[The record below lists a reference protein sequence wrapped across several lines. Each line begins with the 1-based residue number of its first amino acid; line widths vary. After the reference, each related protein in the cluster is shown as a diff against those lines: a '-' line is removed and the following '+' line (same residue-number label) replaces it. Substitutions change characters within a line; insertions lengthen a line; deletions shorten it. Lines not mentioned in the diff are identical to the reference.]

1 MSGKGDATITEGTGT
16 NKTARARGSGND
28 TGTDQNNGRTNNNAK
43 YNRRKDQICGGK
55 GRGKI
60 ETDFRGESTDMNGH
74 AFQTNAEQSKQV
86 KLQGTLNMLNVY
98 VFIVFKED
106 ISYLTPMFTEL
117 KELEVPKPADPVEI

>member
-1 MSGKGDATITEGTGT
+1 MSGLGDTTLTGDT
-16 NKTARARGSGND
+16 GSDETTCTRGNGND
-28 TGTDQNNGRTNNNAK
+28 TGTGQDNRRANNNTAK
-43 YNRRKDQICGGK
+43 NRRKDKNCRGK